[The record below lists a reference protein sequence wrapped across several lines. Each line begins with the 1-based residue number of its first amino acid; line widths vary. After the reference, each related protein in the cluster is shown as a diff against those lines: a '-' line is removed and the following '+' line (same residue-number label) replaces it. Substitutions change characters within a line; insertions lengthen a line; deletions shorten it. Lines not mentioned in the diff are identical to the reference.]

1 MRCAGAADVV
11 GEVETGAGSLIWL
24 MIFCAEVGNARH
36 AAGCA
41 VGKISA
47 GNGAADGCAM
57 TTDSGRVE
65 GTTTIGPADAGEL
78 LEVVIA
84 CWAGGRRSS
93 DGPGPTWGGRQ
104 FPSARV
110 LIVQCGAVIRRCRAH
125 RPGEQYAPPRV
136 PIADV
141 DQRHDAA
148 LAGWR
153 LKSAPCA

>member
-1 MRCAGAADVV
+1 MGAADVM
-11 GEVETGAGSLIWL
+11 GAVETGAGSLTWL
-24 MIFCAEVGNARH
+24 MIFCAEFGNARH

-41 VGKISA
+41 VGRVSA
-47 GNGAADGCAM
+47 GNGAAAFCAM
-57 TTDSGRVE
+57 TTDSGRVD
-65 GTTTIGPADAGEL
+65 GTTTTGPADAGEL

-104 FPSARV
+104 FPLAHV
-110 LIVQCGAVIRRCRAH
+110 PVVQSGAVNRRCRAH
-125 RPGEQYAPPRV
+125 RPGERYAPQRV

-141 DQRHDAA
+141 DQRHGAA
-148 LAGWR
+148 LVGWR